1 MSAHEFLNQYLVI
14 AFGCMACDGEIA
26 DAEVD
31 CLRSIA
37 IQLGHSAGAISPALL
52 KVGEEFA
59 ADPSGTVRSATT
71 ELASASLGPDDAAL
85 LMRIL
90 VEITEA
96 DGTVHPS
103 ERRFI
108 QETVGKLGLDRDHLE
123 ASHPE
128 WALYLAPTL
137 LVGDAA
143 EEDPHWLKRAVEE
156 IPDVSEAIRIRG

>member
-1 MSAHEFLNQYLVI
+1 LSAYEFLNQYLVI

-31 CLRSIA
+31 CVRSIA
-37 IQLGHSAGAISPALL
+37 IQLGHSAEAVDPALSE
-52 KVGEEFA
+52 VGAEFA
-59 ADPSGTVRSATT
+59 ADPSGTVRNATA
-71 ELASASLGPDDAAL
+71 ELASAGLGPDDAAL

-90 VEITEA
+90 VEIAEA
-96 DGTVHPS
+96 DGTVHPN

-108 QETVGKLGLDRDHLE
+108 QETVGHLGLDRVSLE

-137 LVGDAA
+137 RVGDATG
-143 EEDPHWLKRAVEE
+143 EEPHWLKKAVEE
-156 IPDVSEAIRIRG
+156 IPDVSEAMRSRG

>member
-1 MSAHEFLNQYLVI
+1 MSEHEFLNQYLVV

-37 IQLGHSAGAISPALL
+37 IQLGHSAEAVDPALSE
-52 KVGEEFA
+52 VGAEFA
-59 ADPSGTVRSATT
+59 ADPSGTVRHATT
-71 ELASASLGPDDAAL
+71 ELASASLGSDDAAL

-90 VEITEA
+90 VQIAEA
-96 DGTVHPS
+96 DGTVHHN

-108 QETVGKLGLDRDHLE
+108 QETVGELGLDRTSLE

-137 LVGDAA
+137 RVGDATGG
-143 EEDPHWLKRAVEE
+143 DPHWLKRAVEE
-156 IPDVSEAIRIRG
+156 IPDVSEAIRPRG

>member
-26 DAEVD
+26 NAEVD

-37 IQLGHSAGAISPALL
+37 IQLGHSAEAVDPALSE
-52 KVGEEFA
+52 VGAEFVG
-59 ADPSGTVRSATT
+59 DPLGSVQDATT
-71 ELASASLGPDDAAL
+71 ELASASLGSDDAAL

-90 VEITEA
+90 VQIAEA
-96 DGTVHPS
+96 DGTVHPN

-108 QETVGKLGLDRDHLE
+108 QETVGKLGLDRNSLE

-137 LVGDAA
+137 RVEDAPGGDS
-143 EEDPHWLKRAVEE
+143 HWLKSAVEE
-156 IPDVSEAIRIRG
+156 IPDVSEAIRPQG

>member
-1 MSAHEFLNQYLVI
+1 VSEHEFLDQYLRI

-37 IQLGHSAGAISPALL
+37 IQLGHSAEAVDRALSEVGA
-52 KVGEEFA
+52 EFA
-59 ADPSGTVRSATT
+59 SDPSGTVGHATT
-71 ELASASLGPDDAAL
+71 ELAGASLGSDDAAL

-90 VEITEA
+90 VQIAEA
-96 DGTVHPS
+96 DGTVHPN

-108 QETVGKLGLDRDHLE
+108 QETVGKLGLDRNSLE
-123 ASHPE
+123 ANHPE

-137 LVGDAA
+137 RVGDATGG
-143 EEDPHWLKRAVEE
+143 DPHWLKRAVEE
-156 IPDVSEAIRIRG
+156 IPDVSEAIRPRG

>member
-1 MSAHEFLNQYLVI
+1 MSAHEFLDQYLVV

-37 IQLGHSAGAISPALL
+37 IQLGHSAEAVGPALVE
-52 KVGEEFA
+52 VGTRFA
-59 ADPSGTVRSATT
+59 ADPSGTVQSATT
-71 ELASASLGPDDAAL
+71 ELANAGLDSDDAAF

-90 VEITEA
+90 VQIAEA

-108 QETVGKLGLDRDHLE
+108 QETVGKLGLDRNSLQ

-128 WALYLAPTL
+128 WGLYLAPTL
-137 LVGDAA
+137 RVAVPTVGHPD
-143 EEDPHWLKRAVEE
+143 WLKRAVEE
-156 IPDVSEAIRIRG
+156 IPDVSEAIQPKG